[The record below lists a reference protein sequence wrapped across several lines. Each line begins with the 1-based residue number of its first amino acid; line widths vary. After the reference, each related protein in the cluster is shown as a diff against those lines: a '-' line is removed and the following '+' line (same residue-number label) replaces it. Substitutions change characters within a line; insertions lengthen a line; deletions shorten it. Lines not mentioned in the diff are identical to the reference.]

1 MKEKCSRVVV
11 FTSSLIRFVF
21 FCVYSHSLAFVF
33 IEPFPNVSVRFAHS
47 NGRYNQECRSRLI
60 ADGFAFS
67 FGQYESVGRP
77 LAFRVSAYSQ
87 NRLVGGEIQ

>member
-11 FTSSLIRFVF
+11 FTSLLIRFVF

-33 IEPFPNVSVRFAHS
+33 IEPFPNVFREVRS
-47 NGRYNQECRSRLI
+47 LKWPVQSRMSLS
-60 ADGFAFS
+60 A
-67 FGQYESVGRP
+67 FGQYESVGRS

>member
-33 IEPFPNVSVRFAHS
+33 IEPFPNVFREVRS
-47 NGRYNQECRSRLI
+47 LKWPVQSRMSLS
-60 ADGFAFS
+60 AYGFAFS
-67 FGQYESVGRP
+67 FGQYESVGRS